1 MRSLCGHC
9 AVTVWSLCGHCV
21 VTVWSL
27 CGHCVVTVWSLCG
40 HCVVTVWSLCGHCAV
55 TVWSLCGHCAV
66 TVWSLCGHCAVIV
79 WSLCG
84 HYAVLVWSCSLHG
97 MLTCSAFE
105 RVHVLEAAIRSVFSK
120 VINTRIY
127 NLWSF
132 QRTKL
137 LVSDSDGAVVL
148 RCHLCA
154 CHHEVHTR
162 QTDTSPLPL
171 PNCSGTRKTHLVSW
185 LSRVLSCG

>member
-1 MRSLCGHC
+1 MPSLQLHSLCSLVSAHLFLLPC

-21 VTVWSL
+21 VAMR
-27 CGHCVVTVWSLCG
+27 
-40 HCVVTVWSLCGHCAV
+40 SLCGHCAV
-55 TVWSLCGHCAV
+55 TVR
-66 TVWSLCGHCAVIV
+66 
-79 WSLCG
+79 
-84 HYAVLVWSCSLHG
+84 SCSLYE
-97 MLTCSAFE
+97 MLTCGAFE
-105 RVHVLEAAIRSVFSK
+105 RVHVLEATILSVFSK

-137 LVSDSDGAVVL
+137 LVSDSDGAVVV

-154 CHHEVHTR
+154 CHHEVRTR
-162 QTDTSPLPL
+162 HTDTSPLPL
-171 PNCSGTRKTHLVSW
+171 QNCSGTRNTHLVSW